1 MERPPPAHLRHME
14 RIEKSTSRA
23 AYDRAMDLFRNVM
36 GLFRRGAGKD
46 REEGAAEL
54 LKEQAMTVKAQ
65 PPAVG
70 REVKREE
77 RPDPNKPGWGQ
88 TIGAEIGKA
97 RGDRASR
104 D

>member
-1 MERPPPAHLRHME
+1 
-14 RIEKSTSRA
+14 
-23 AYDRAMDLFRNVM
+23 MDLLRNVM

-54 LKEQAMTVKAQ
+54 IKEQASTVEAR
-65 PPAVG
+65 PVAVS

-77 RPDPNKPGWGQ
+77 RPDPNKPGWGL
-88 TIGAEIGKA
+88 TIGGEIGKA
-97 RGDRASR
+97 REDRASR

>member
-1 MERPPPAHLRHME
+1 
-14 RIEKSTSRA
+14 
-23 AYDRAMDLFRNVM
+23 MDLFRDVM

-54 LKEQAMTVKAQ
+54 LKEQARTVKAQ
-65 PPAVG
+65 PLAVG

-77 RPDPNKPGWGQ
+77 RPDPNKPGWGR
-88 TIGAEIGKA
+88 TIGEEIGKA